1 MHTISSIAK
10 KEFMNS
16 FRNYDVL
23 ALAIMFAIL
32 PVLISYAASGGHGW
46 QDPKTTIAIMNGL
59 VIFLIPIIGL
69 MLGYAA
75 IIGEIEKGSM
85 GSLLAHPVTR
95 EEVLVGKFLG
105 LGSVICSTILIGF
118 SIAGAIIAANV
129 PNADYGVYLVFIA
142 GSILLGLAFMSL
154 ALSFSSF
161 VKSNSA
167 AIGMAI
173 ALWFFFAICWQFLI
187 MAVVIAVEGTLTFPD
202 WYYSIHLLNPIGA
215 YSFIGSGNPD
225 APSIYWISLSLIA
238 WIIIPLIMA
247 FWKFKRRDI

>member
-1 MHTISSIAK
+1 MHAVSSIAK

-16 FRNYDVL
+16 FRNYEVPVL
-23 ALAIMFAIL
+23 AIIFTVL
-32 PVLISYAASGGHGW
+32 PVFISYAASGGHGF
-46 QDPKTTIAIMNGL
+46 QDPKAMITIMNAFAA
-59 VIFLIPIIGL
+59 FLIPLIGL

-95 EEVLVGKFLG
+95 KEVVVGKFLG
-105 LGSVICSTILIGF
+105 LGSVICSTILIGL

-142 GSILLGLAFMSL
+142 GSILLGLAFLSL

-167 AIGMAI
+167 AVGMVI
-173 ALWFFFAICWQFLI
+173 ALWFFFAICWPILT
-187 MAVVIAVEGTLTFPD
+187 MAITTAVEGTITSD
-202 WYYSIHLLNPIGA
+202 YWSNSIHLLNPIWA
-215 YSFIGSGNPD
+215 YTSIGSGNPN
-225 APSIYWISLSLIA
+225 APSIYWILLSLIA
-238 WIIIPLIMA
+238 WIIIPLIIA
-247 FWKFKRRDI
+247 FWRFKRRDI